1 MNGSAQP
8 TKRQPTARRRR
19 SRQTRRSVLVANRA
33 ARVMITLGGVG
44 TIGAVLLV
52 CVFLVWVVIPLF
64 LPASL
69 TLQEREPLA
78 GADTPTAT
86 TPHIVHVASDD
97 YLNIGW
103 ALTSDGVLL
112 GYRMDDGEVLSR
124 RPLFKDRQPTADSF
138 SLRDGHVAFG
148 FADGSVSLGT
158 IGFKTTFLQGD
169 EVPAE
174 LQQLKSDAVANYRD
188 GVVELTPEGQFR
200 YERLQVELQDPVKAK
215 TESAVV
221 LIDQSVS
228 SKGSIVALVTADGQ
242 LHIAQVRQRKNLLTG
257 KVTSQLREG
266 AVAVQLEG
274 RELPSHLRL
283 AGLGDS
289 VVLAWPDGT
298 LFRYD
303 TRHISRPVLAEQL
316 DVVPR
321 AMDRL
326 TALEFL
332 NGKASL
338 AVGDSA
344 GRVGVWFRTKPADAD
359 TVDGAVLVKGHELPD
374 RPAEVVALA
383 PSPRSRMLAV
393 AYADGT
399 VRLLHVTSE
408 EQLAEVSGSTKDSN
422 IEALTISPKDDA
434 VLAVAGDQLMLWSI
448 DAPHPETTWAS
459 ILRPVWYEG
468 YNHPEDVWQSSS
480 GTDDFEAKYGL
491 VPLVF
496 GTLKATFYSMLFGV
510 PLALL
515 AAVYTSE
522 FLHPKA
528 KTRIKPTIEVMAS
541 LPSVVLGFLAA
552 LVFAPMV
559 EHIVPECLAALVT
572 VPFAYLL
579 GAYLWQLFPTTLV
592 VRARQFRMIGMIAA
606 LPLGLVLAWLV
617 GPLLQQQLFAGDIK
631 AWLDGRVGSGTGGWM
646 FMFLPLSAVAMVLVM
661 GAKVTPALRRWAGH
675 WSRSRFAVLDLAKF
689 LAGCAATLALAY
701 LASSLMNSVGWD
713 PRGTFVDTYVQRNA
727 LVVGFIM
734 GFAIIPII
742 YTISDDALSAVP
754 ESLRAGSLATGATRW
769 QTAIRVV
776 IPTAMSGLFSAIMIG
791 LGRAVGETMIV
802 LMAAGNTPVMDW
814 NIFNGFR
821 TLSANIAVELPEAV
835 LNSTHYRMLFL
846 AALSLFVMT
855 FVVNTVAEIVRLR
868 FRRRAF
874 QL

>member
-1 MNGSAQP
+1 M
-8 TKRQPTARRRR
+8 
-19 SRQTRRSVLVANRA
+19 L
-33 ARVMITLGGVG
+33 ITLGGVG
-44 TIGAVLLV
+44 TIGAVMLV

-64 LPASL
+64 LPAGL
-69 TLQEREPLA
+69 TATKDEPLA
-78 GADTPTAT
+78 VSGAPAATP
-86 TPHIVHVASDD
+86 PRIVHVAADD

-103 ALTSDGVLL
+103 ALTSDGGLV
-112 GYRMDDGEVLSR
+112 GYRIDDGQVLSR
-124 RPLFKDRQPTADSF
+124 QRLFADRQPSAESF

-148 FADGSVSLGT
+148 FADGSVTLGT
-158 IGFKTTFLQGD
+158 IGVKATFIQSD

-174 LQQLKSDAVANYRD
+174 LRELQAGDVANYEE
-188 GVVELTPEGQFR
+188 GVVERTPEGQFR
-200 YERLQVELQDPVKAK
+200 YERLVVDLQDPVKAK
-215 TESAVV
+215 TESEVV

-228 SKGSIVALVTADGQ
+228 SKGTIVALVTADGQ
-242 LHIAQVRQRKNLLTG
+242 LHMARVTQRKNLLTG
-257 KVTSQLREG
+257 KTTSRLREG
-266 AVAVQLEG
+266 AVELELEG
-274 RELPSHLRL
+274 RGLPTQLRL
-283 AGLGDS
+283 AGLGDA

-298 LFRYD
+298 LLRYD
-303 TRHISRPVLAEQL
+303 TRQATRPVLAEHL
-316 DVVPR
+316 DVVP
-321 AMDRL
+321 AVTDRL
-326 TALEFL
+326 TAVEFL
-332 NGKASL
+332 NGKSSL
-338 AVGDSA
+338 VVGDSA
-344 GRVGVWFRTKPADAD
+344 GRVNVWFRTKPADAV
-359 TVDGAVLVKGHELPD
+359 TVDGAVMTLGHELPD

-408 EQLAEVSGSTKDSN
+408 QLLAEVTDDAPEATV
-422 IEALTISPKDDA
+422 EALTISPKDDA
-434 VLAVAGDQLMLWSI
+434 VLAVAGGRLMLWSI
-448 DAPHPETTWAS
+448 DAPHPETTWGA
-459 ILRPVWYEG
+459 ILAPVWYEG
-468 YNHPEDVWQSSS
+468 YNEPESVWQSSS

-528 KTRIKPTIEVMAS
+528 KARIKPTIEVMAS

-559 EHIVPECLAALVT
+559 EDIVPECLAVLVT
-572 VPFAYLL
+572 VPFAYML
-579 GAYLWQLFPTTLV
+579 GAHLWQLFPTALV
-592 VRARQFRMIGMIAA
+592 VRARQFRMAGMIAA
-606 LPLGLVLAWLV
+606 LPVGLVLAWLV
-617 GPLLQQQLFAGDIK
+617 GPVIQRQLFAGDIK
-631 AWLDGRVGSGTGGWM
+631 AWLDGQVGSGTGGWM
-646 FMFLPLSAVAMVLVM
+646 FIFLPLATLAMVLLM

-675 WSRSRFAVLDLAKF
+675 WSRTRYALLDLAKF
-689 LAGCAATLALAY
+689 LIGCAMTVLLAY
-701 LASSLMNSVGWD
+701 LASALMTSVGWD
-713 PRGTFVDTYVQRNA
+713 PRGTFVDTYIQRNA

-769 QTAIRVV
+769 QTAMRVV

-846 AALSLFVMT
+846 AALALFVMT